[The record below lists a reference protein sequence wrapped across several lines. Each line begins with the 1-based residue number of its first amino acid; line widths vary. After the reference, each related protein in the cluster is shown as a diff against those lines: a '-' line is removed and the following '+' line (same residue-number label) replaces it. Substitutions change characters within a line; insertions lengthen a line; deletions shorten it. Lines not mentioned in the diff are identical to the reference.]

1 MGDAPAPG
9 KDVSDRDRP
18 PHRDLTSGSFSQGP
32 LAADLAPL
40 AGHGLTSAIVAGTW
54 NPRLIRWARV
64 TSSSSPRAM
73 FAGTSVPNGGRLSV
87 GAKSPLTG
95 GIKEANSGGSAAR
108 ALAALGLRGIKVAG
122 RAAEL
127 SVLEV
132 GAGGCELTPA
142 PELAGLGSYATVDGL
157 REKYGDKVS
166 FICIGPAGEL
176 QMKAAAVIVTTADHY
191 LRAAARG
198 GLGAVMGSKNLKAIV
213 IDGAGGPG
221 ATVADPAAL
230 KDASRALT
238 KGILS
243 HPAMAAL
250 EALGSAF
257 LVNVT
262 QSMGCLATR
271 NFSAGTFDKAE
282 SITGEHMV
290 ELMSTQ
296 AQRGAQAQLHE
307 GLHHQLL
314 SGVHRRA
321 G

>member
-1 MGDAPAPG
+1 MTDLLN
-9 KDVSDRDRP
+9 V
-18 PHRDLTSGSFSQGP
+18 DLTHGSVAREP
-32 LAADLAPL
+32 LGVDLEPL
-40 AGHGLTSAIVAGTW
+40 GGHGLTSAIVARDVPADADPLGPG
-54 NPRLIRWARV
+54 NVLAIA
-64 TSSSSPRAM
+64 AGI

-87 GAKSPLTG
+87 GGKSPLTG

-108 ALAALGLRGIKVAG
+108 ALAGLGLRGIRIAG
-122 RAAEL
+122 RADGL

-132 GAGGCELTPA
+132 NADGGRLVPA
-142 PELAGLGSYATVDGL
+142 PELAGLGSYATVDML

-213 IDGAGGPG
+213 IDGAGGAG
-221 ATVADPAAL
+221 VAVADPAAL
-230 KDASRALT
+230 KDASRALS

-257 LVNVT
+257 LVNLT

-271 NFSAGTFDKAE
+271 NFSAGQYENAQQ
-282 SITGEHMV
+282 ITGEHMV
-290 ELMSTQ
+290 EIMNARPNGRCRST
-296 AQRGAQAQLHE
+296 AA
-307 GLHHQLL
+307 
-314 SGVHRRA
+314 
-321 G
+321 